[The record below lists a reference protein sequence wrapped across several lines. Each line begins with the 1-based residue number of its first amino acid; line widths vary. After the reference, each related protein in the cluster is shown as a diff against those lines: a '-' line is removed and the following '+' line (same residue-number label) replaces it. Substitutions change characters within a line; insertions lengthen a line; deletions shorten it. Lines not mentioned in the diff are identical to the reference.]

1 MAFMDMIEKVGGANA
16 LQQIGARVGLSP
28 EQVQGAI
35 ASLAPAV
42 APKLAQH
49 ADDGG
54 LDQTPAAVAPP
65 APGSDEAADHGNS
78 VLGSIF
84 GSKDVSRSV
93 AADASAQTGIS
104 VDKIKA
110 VLPQLASIA
119 AVAFLAHRAS
129 AQGGGG
135 LGGIFTSVEKGFGI
149 S

>member
-1 MAFMDMIEKVGGANA
+1 MALMDMIEKVGGADA
-16 LQQIGARVGLSP
+16 LQQIGARVGLTPDQLQS
-28 EQVQGAI
+28 AI
-35 ASLAPAV
+35 TSLAPAL
-42 APKLAQH
+42 APKLTQH
-49 ADDGG
+49 ADEGG
-54 LDQTPAAVAPP
+54 LDQTPAASAPP
-65 APGSDEAADHGNS
+65 APGSDEATDHGNS

-84 GSKDVSRSV
+84 GSKDASRSV

-135 LGGIFTSVEKGFGI
+135 LGGLFNSVEKGFGV

>member
-1 MAFMDMIEKVGGANA
+1 MALMDMIEKVGGAAA
-16 LQQIGARVGLSP
+16 LQQIGARVGLTP
-28 EQVQGAI
+28 DQVQSAI
-35 ASLAPAV
+35 TSLAPV
-42 APKLAQH
+42 LAPKLAQH
-49 ADDGG
+49 ADEGG
-54 LDQTPAAVAPP
+54 LDQTPAAAASP
-65 APGSDEAADHGNS
+65 APGSDAATDHGND

-93 AADASAQTGIS
+93 AADASAQTGIG

-119 AVAFLAHRAS
+119 AVAFLAHRAA

-135 LGGIFTSVEKGFGI
+135 LGGIFNSVEKGFGI

>member
-1 MAFMDMIEKVGGANA
+1 MSLLDMIEGSAGSDA
-16 LQQIGARVGLSP
+16 LQQIGSRVGLSP
-28 EQVQGAI
+28 EQLQNVI
-35 ASLAPAV
+35 ASVAPAL

-49 ADDGG
+49 ADTGALDG
-54 LDQTPAAVAPP
+54 TPAATTPP
-65 APGSDEAADHGNS
+65 VPGSDAATDHGND

-84 GSKDVSRSV
+84 GSKDASRSV
-93 AADASAQTGIS
+93 AADASAQTGVS
-104 VDKIKA
+104 VDRIKA

-135 LGGIFTSVEKGFGI
+135 LGGLFSSVEKGFGL

>member
-1 MAFMDMIEKVGGANA
+1 MSLLDMIENAAGPGA

-28 EQVQGAI
+28 EQLQGAI
-35 ASLAPAV
+35 ASLAPALG
-42 APKLAQH
+42 PKLAQH
-49 ADDGG
+49 ADEGG
-54 LDQTPAAVAPP
+54 LDATPAASVPP
-65 APGSDEAADHGNS
+65 APGSEEANDHGNS
-78 VLGSIF
+78 VLGAIF
-84 GSKDVSRSV
+84 GSKDASRSV
-93 AADASAQTGIS
+93 AADASAQSGIG

-135 LGGIFTSVEKGFGI
+135 LGGLFSTVEKGFGL